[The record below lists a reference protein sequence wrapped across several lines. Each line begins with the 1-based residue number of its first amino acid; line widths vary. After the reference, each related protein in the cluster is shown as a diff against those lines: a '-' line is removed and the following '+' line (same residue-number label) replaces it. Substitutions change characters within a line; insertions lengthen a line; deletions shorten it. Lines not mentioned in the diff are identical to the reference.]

1 MNEFIRETIT
11 AGGALGVGILM
22 FVENLF
28 PPIPSELIM
37 PLAGFEAASG
47 RLSLWAIVAA
57 GTAGSMLG
65 AVLWY
70 VVGRVFG
77 RARLLWLIDRYGF
90 WLTISREEAE
100 RALAWFARWGALA
113 VFFGRLVPGVRTL
126 ISVPAGLAA
135 MPLVPFLLITGL
147 GSFIWVLL
155 LAMAGYLLEA
165 NYERVAHLLDPATKI
180 ILAAIVLIYLW
191 RAFRLWQRR
200 RS

>member
-11 AGGALGVGILM
+11 TGGAFGIAILM

-47 RLSLWAIVAA
+47 RLSFWAIVIA
-57 GTAGSMLG
+57 GTLGSMAG

-70 VVGRVFG
+70 LVGRAFG
-77 RARLLWLIDRYGF
+77 VTRFLALVDRYGF
-90 WLTISREEAE
+90 WLTISRAEAE
-100 RALAWFARWGALA
+100 RALAWFARWGMAA

-135 MPLVPFLLITGL
+135 MPLPAFLAVTAL
-147 GSFIWVLL
+147 GSFIWVIFLSL
-155 LAMAGYLLEA
+155 AGYLLEA
-165 NYERVAHLLDPATKI
+165 NYERVAHLIDPVTTI
-180 ILAAIVLIYLW
+180 ILVGLVVTYVW
-191 RAFRLWQRR
+191 RAFRLWRARQ
-200 RS
+200 